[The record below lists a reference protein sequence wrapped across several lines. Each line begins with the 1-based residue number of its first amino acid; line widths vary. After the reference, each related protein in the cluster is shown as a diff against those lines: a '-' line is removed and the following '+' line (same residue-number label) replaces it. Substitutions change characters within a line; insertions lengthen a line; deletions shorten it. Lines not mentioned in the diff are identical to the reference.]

1 MLKCRDI
8 ARMASD
14 QLDRPLPFRQR
25 VSFRMHLL
33 MCRLCRRYVR
43 QLVLLRRAGARLGEM
58 PGSTARPLSQ
68 AARERIAARLRA
80 GQRNAESP
88 PAQPDG

>member
-8 ARMASD
+8 ARMASE
-14 QLDRPLPFRQR
+14 QLDRPLSLRER

-43 QLVLLRRAGARLGEM
+43 QLVLLRRVAARFGEL
-58 PGSTARPLSQ
+58 PGSTTRSLSQ

-80 GQRNAESP
+80 AQRNTDPSVAP
-88 PAQPDG
+88 PDG